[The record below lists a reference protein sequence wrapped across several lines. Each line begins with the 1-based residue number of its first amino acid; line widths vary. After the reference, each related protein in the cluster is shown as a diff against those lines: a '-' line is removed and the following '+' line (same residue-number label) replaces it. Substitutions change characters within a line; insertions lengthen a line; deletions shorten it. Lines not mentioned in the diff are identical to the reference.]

1 MLEFELYN
9 ASQSICSHKVRF
21 ALHVKGQEFAEH
33 KLDLF
38 SGDQLTPE
46 YLAINP
52 NGLVP
57 TLIHKGANIIDS
69 LVIVQYLDE
78 LFPERSPLVPQD
90 PVMRARMRSLMAYI
104 DEVPT
109 SAVRAPSYN
118 MAFLVRFQSMPEDE
132 FQAMANAK
140 PLRREFLLNFGRVGF
155 PEKVYSEALDRLARS
170 CVRMQAEIDDSG
182 GPWFLGDEFTIAD
195 IAMMPVIVRLDDLGL
210 DHMWADKPAIPRW
223 LEAIQAHPAYV
234 PTFYLGSLLT
244 EQYPHLSEPSAV
256 GSRA

>member
-1 MLEFELYN
+1 MPEFELYN
-9 ASQSICSHKVRF
+9 APQSICSHKVRF
-21 ALHVKGQEFAEH
+21 ALHAKGQDFTEH

-57 TLIHKGANIIDS
+57 TLIHNGANIIDS

-78 LFPERSPLVPQD
+78 LFPERSPLVPRD

-109 SAVRAPSYN
+109 PAVRVPSYN
-118 MAFLVRFQSMPEDE
+118 MAFLVHFQSMPEDE

-140 PLRREFLLNFGRVGF
+140 PLRKEFLLNFGRVGF
-155 PEKVYSEALDRLARS
+155 PEKAYSEALDRLDRS
-170 CVRMQAEIDDSG
+170 MVRMQAEIENSG
-182 GPWFLGDEFTIAD
+182 GPWFLGEEFTIAD

-210 DHMWADKPAIPRW
+210 GHMWEDKPGISRW
-223 LEAIQAHPAYV
+223 LEEIRAHTAYA
-234 PTFYLGSLLT
+234 PTFYHGSLLT
-244 EQYPHLSEPSAV
+244 EQYPHLSEQSAT
-256 GSRA
+256 SA